1 MMSSSI
7 KFVWISKQIFKVEP
21 EAQAK
26 VTAPASA
33 KYPGSGS
40 ETLPKTW
47 QNSMKFE
54 RITAQIHTIQLE
66 EEVGG

>member
-7 KFVWISKQIFKVEP
+7 KFVWIIKQIFKVEP

-26 VTAPASA
+26 VTAPAPA
-33 KYPGSGS
+33 KYPGSG
-40 ETLPKTW
+40 TLLKTW